1 MSRIISFRGQLAGD
15 DAGSMQSIA
24 LQTNNGL
31 IGYRITKLQT
41 IQKSPGAVNCEGLIV
56 IWKTEPTAAEI
67 ATKTIDL
74 SNNRILAIAFYSGQ
88 ASAQTYPEDMTII
101 FDNEKFNQDI
111 YISYIDVSTS
121 NDAMNFYFEL
131 EQMKLD
137 LNEQTV
143 ATLKDIRNVGA
154 E

>member
-1 MSRIISFRGQLAGD
+1 MSRIVSFRGQLP
-15 DAGSMQSIA
+15 GSDTGSTQSIA

-41 IQKSPGAVNCEGLIV
+41 IQKSPGAVNCEGLVV
-56 IWKTEPTAAEI
+56 IWKTEPTSAEI

-74 SNNRILAIAFYSGQ
+74 SNNRILAIAFYS
-88 ASAQTYPEDMTII
+88 AHSTANNYPEDMTII

-111 YISYIDVSTS
+111 YVTYIDVATS
-121 NDAMNFYFEL
+121 NDPMNYYIEL

-154 E
+154 D